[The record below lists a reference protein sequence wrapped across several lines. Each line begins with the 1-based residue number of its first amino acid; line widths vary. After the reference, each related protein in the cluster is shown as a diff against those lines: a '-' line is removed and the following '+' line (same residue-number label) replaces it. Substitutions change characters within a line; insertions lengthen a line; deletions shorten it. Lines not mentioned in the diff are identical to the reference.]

1 MFVLAFASVS
11 LAPVAAAPGPRP
23 KPLQL
28 FSPQGNN
35 LEVYE
40 TTPPFARQQLI
51 TTRAQDP
58 KGWDIN
64 GQICFLGKNRFISG
78 EDTGQPAITPGW
90 AVFKIKGAKVGKM
103 KATRVARL
111 TPTYQPSDTEPDNY
125 GCGVLPDGRVVT
137 TVIGNNASGPQDG
150 ELLMWFPPFRG
161 NNVKFCVLDTTIGT
175 AQGIA
180 IRNGEIYVA
189 SARGATGGVLR
200 YTGPFPTSPDARGGC
215 GRTDAAGSPLVD
227 AITRTRF
234 ITPQPATNF
243 LFSPNA
249 VASAPNGHWYVS
261 SIINGIISEFDANGT
276 FSRIVLQPPAG
287 EVLGAQPYS
296 TGTPLGFTVGPD
308 GTIYYADLG
317 LRISANGNIGPG
329 SGLGTVRRITFVN
342 GAPQPPE
349 LIANGLTFP
358 DGVGLRPS

>member
-1 MFVLAFASVS
+1 
-11 LAPVAAAPGPRP
+11 
-23 KPLQL
+23 
-28 FSPQGNN
+28 
-35 LEVYE
+35 
-40 TTPPFARQQLI
+40 
-51 TTRAQDP
+51 
-58 KGWDIN
+58 
-64 GQICFLGKNRFISG
+64 
-78 EDTGQPAITPGW
+78 
-90 AVFKIKGAKVGKM
+90 
-103 KATRVARL
+103 
-111 TPTYQPSDTEPDNY
+111 
-125 GCGVLPDGRVVT
+125 VLPDGRVVT

-161 NNVKFCVLDTTIGT
+161 DNIKFCVLDTTIGT

-200 YTGPFPTSPDARGGC
+200 YSGPFPARPDARGGC

-234 ITPQPATNF
+234 ITPQPAVNS
-243 LFSPNA
+243 LFSPNG

-261 SIINGIISEFDANGT
+261 SIINGVISEFDANGT
-276 FSRIVLQPPAG
+276 FVRVVLQPPAG

-296 TGTPLGFTVGPD
+296 TGTPLGVTVGPD
-308 GTIYYADLG
+308 GTLYYADLG

-342 GAPQPPE
+342 GAPQPPQT
-349 LIANGLTFP
+349 IASGLTFP